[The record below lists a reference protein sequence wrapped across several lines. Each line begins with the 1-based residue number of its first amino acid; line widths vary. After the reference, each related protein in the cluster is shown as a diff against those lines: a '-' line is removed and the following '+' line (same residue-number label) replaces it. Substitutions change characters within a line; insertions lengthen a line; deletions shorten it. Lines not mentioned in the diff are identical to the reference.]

1 MTEEGEKAREN
12 WEADERRQLRE
23 EKCGREGRWW
33 WREERQKRESEGER
47 QMRESEGERQRRE
60 REGERQMRGGREG
73 ESRDRK
79 SVV

>member
-33 WREERQKRESEGER
+33 WREERQMRESEGER
-47 QMRESEGERQRRE
+47 QMR
-60 REGERQMRGGREG
+60 GGR
-73 ESRDRK
+73 
-79 SVV
+79 